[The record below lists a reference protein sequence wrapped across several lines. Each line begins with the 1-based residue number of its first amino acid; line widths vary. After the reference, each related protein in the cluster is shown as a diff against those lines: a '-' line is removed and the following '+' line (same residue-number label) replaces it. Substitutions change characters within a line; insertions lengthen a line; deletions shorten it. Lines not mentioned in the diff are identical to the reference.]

1 MRRPARMALWIA
13 GLALVAAAGVAAR
26 SAGGDERTWVAVR
39 RGDLVQGAAIDG
51 ELEAIDPLVLS
62 PPGIP
67 DLWNYQ
73 ISFLAP
79 EGIEVQEGQ
88 PVLAFDTSELEK
100 RRQERAL
107 ARDKAAQEIDKK
119 RVDLAKQRDDLEL
132 QLAQAQAKK
141 RKAELQLETPEELM
155 AASELAQQRIDRDL
169 ADKEI
174 AYLNE
179 RLELLDRQSRAELG
193 SLENRRKAAAARVDE
208 IDRYLQRM
216 TLKAPRAGVVVYSS
230 DRSGDKH
237 KVGDRVWRGSSIL
250 ELPDLHRMRA
260 AGSIDEADA
269 GTLAVGQ
276 RVTLHLDARP
286 DDVIAGRVERIGR
299 AVQPRSRVDPVKVV
313 KVDVALDHVDPEHMR
328 PGMRFRGQVET
339 ARVEGVL
346 LVPSRAVTLT
356 DDGPVVYRKTVFGVE
371 EIHPRLGRRGED
383 AVEVLA
389 GLEAGDRLA
398 VGASGRDR
406 GDREGAP

>member
-1 MRRPARMALWIA
+1 MRRPVRAVLWIA
-13 GLALVAAAGVAAR
+13 GPALVVALGVAAR
-26 SAGGDERTWVAVR
+26 AADGGERAWVTVR
-39 RGDLVQGAAIDG
+39 RGDLVQDAAIDG

-67 DLWNYQ
+67 NLWNYQ

-79 EGIEVQEGQ
+79 EGAQVQPGQ

-119 RVDLAKQRDDLEL
+119 RLDLAKQREDLEL

-141 RKAELQLETPEELM
+141 RKAELQLETPEELV

-174 AYLNE
+174 AYLHE
-179 RLELLDRQSRAELG
+179 RLDLLARQSKAELG
-193 SLENRRKAAAARVDE
+193 SLENRRAAAAARVEE
-208 IDRYLQRM
+208 IDRYLQRL

-230 DRSGDKH
+230 DHSGEKH

-250 ELPDLHRMRA
+250 ELPDLHRMHA
-260 AGSIDEADA
+260 SGSIDESDA
-269 GTLAVGQ
+269 GTIAVGQ
-276 RVTLHLDARP
+276 RVILHLDARP
-286 DDVIAGRVERIGR
+286 DDAIEGRIERIGR
-299 AVQPRSRVDPVKVV
+299 AVQARSRVDPVKVV
-313 KVDVALDHVDPEHMR
+313 KVDVALDQVDPEHMR

-339 ARVEGVL
+339 ARIEGVL

-356 DDGPVVYRKTVFGVE
+356 DGGPVVYRKTLLGVE
-371 EIHPRLGRRGED
+371 AVHPRLGRRGED

-398 VGASGRDR
+398 VGAPDAGGED
-406 GDREGAP
+406 AP

>member
-1 MRRPARMALWIA
+1 MRRRVRMVLWIA
-13 GLALVAAAGVAAR
+13 GLGLVIAAGVAAR
-26 SAGGDERTWVAVR
+26 SAGEAERTWVTVR

-67 DLWNYQ
+67 NLWNYQ

-79 EGIEVQEGQ
+79 EGSQVHAGQ

-107 ARDKAAQEIDKK
+107 ARDKAAQQIDKK
-119 RVDLAKQRDDLEL
+119 RLDLAKQRGDLEL
-132 QLAQAQAKK
+132 QLAQAQAKR

-174 AYLNE
+174 AYLKE
-179 RLELLDRQSRAELG
+179 RLDLLDRQSRAELG
-193 SLENRRKAAAARVDE
+193 SLENRRTAAAARVQE

-260 AGSIDEADA
+260 AGSIDESDA
-269 GTLAVGQ
+269 GTIAVGQ
-276 RVTLHLDARP
+276 RVILHLDARP
-286 DDVIAGRVERIGR
+286 DDAIEGRIERIGR
-299 AVQPRSRVDPVKVV
+299 AVQARSRVDPVKVV
-313 KVDVALDHVDPEHMR
+313 KVDVALDQVDPEHMR
-328 PGMRFRGQVET
+328 PGMRFRGRVET
-339 ARVEGVL
+339 ARIEGLL

-356 DDGPVVYRKTVFGVE
+356 GDGPVVYRKTLLGVE
-371 EIHPRLGRRGED
+371 AVHPRLGRRGED
-383 AVEVLA
+383 AVEALA
-389 GLEAGDRLA
+389 GLAVGDRLA
-398 VGASGRDR
+398 VGRAG
-406 GDREGAP
+406 GDGEEAP